1 MSFLQ
6 VLSTVFEVLLVSFT
20 IWAVF
25 HEDVFIRFEEKIACR
40 LKHR

>member
-1 MSFLQ
+1 MSFSQ

-25 HEDVFIRFEEKIACR
+25 HENLFIRFEEKVACK
-40 LKHR
+40 LKRR